1 MKHIRAMFCCFL
13 CIVVLFSMSGCGIRP
28 PEIDTILYKTDT
40 SVNFTQYPN
49 ANFDAVSVNRVDQQY
64 LSAYEFVCENRFLSL
79 YLQRET
85 ASVAVVDKRTGDV
98 WYTNHPGIQDDH
110 EISEDSKQLFYSQL
124 YIEYLDSPNFK
135 QIDSYSTSVKEN
147 LFSVKTSDKGI
158 AVTYRFKDTRT
169 VNIHKDREYLF
180 EITLQYA
187 LQNESLIVTLP
198 YSKMSYNSDLPPLGI
213 HVLPHFGGS
222 TSDEE
227 GYLFVPDGSG
237 ALIEF
242 NSDTYSVSNYAGS
255 VYGLD
260 ETNEIKSKSTYS
272 QSVYMPVFGIKQSS
286 KSFIAIIEDSAAL
299 ANIRA
304 NRAGPYSSYNEVYA
318 SFNTHA
324 YQNISIGGM
333 SSATKLIGIQE
344 SPYRGDIQIRYAF
357 LKQNSTYVDMATYY
371 RNYLIHK
378 HNFTLKSVE
387 ADAVP
392 MHVEFIGAID
402 KLKSTLGVQYRGME
416 ALTTAKQAAAILQDL
431 LDSGVNNIT
440 ANYIGWFNGGVRHQL
455 AGSIDVEG
463 AIGGKK
469 GLISLLEYAD
479 SYSIPLYLST
489 NVLSTPPRSKGFN
502 KFSMSSKQI
511 DQRDAKKYIYDYV
524 SGEGTDY
531 TSILNPTV
539 LLPILNR
546 FGKQAA
552 KIGINRLDIQDIGHN
567 VFADYSKEKIID
579 RETAVNIYRRLLE
592 QQNVEYR
599 SLMTQG
605 GYAYTFP
612 YIDVVMNAPFSDSGF
627 DMTDRS
633 IPFYQIVYH
642 GYIQYS
648 GAPLNLSYDF
658 TTDMLRLIEYGGSP
672 YYQIM
677 AAKSSAIMGTDYS
690 RLCSNNYD
698 NWKEKMVET
707 YAIINQALAPTL
719 RQTIVDHAKLHND
732 VFMTTYEN
740 GYIVY
745 VNYSDKDVSIDGVT
759 IPARYFATTWEVQ
772 R

>member
-1 MKHIRAMFCCFL
+1 
-13 CIVVLFSMSGCGIRP
+13 
-28 PEIDTILYKTDT
+28 
-40 SVNFTQYPN
+40 
-49 ANFDAVSVNRVDQQY
+49 
-64 LSAYEFVCENRFLSL
+64 
-79 YLQRET
+79 
-85 ASVAVVDKRTGDV
+85 
-98 WYTNHPGIQDDH
+98 
-110 EISEDSKQLFYSQL
+110 
-124 YIEYLDSPNFK
+124 
-135 QIDSYSTSVKEN
+135 
-147 LFSVKTSDKGI
+147 
-158 AVTYRFKDTRT
+158 
-169 VNIHKDREYLF
+169 
-180 EITLQYA
+180 
-187 LQNESLIVTLP
+187 
-198 YSKMSYNSDLPPLGI
+198 
-213 HVLPHFGGS
+213 
-222 TSDEE
+222 
-227 GYLFVPDGSG
+227 
-237 ALIEF
+237 
-242 NSDTYSVSNYAGS
+242 
-255 VYGLD
+255 
-260 ETNEIKSKSTYS
+260 
-272 QSVYMPVFGIKQSS
+272 
-286 KSFIAIIEDSAAL
+286 
-299 ANIRA
+299 
-304 NRAGPYSSYNEVYA
+304 
-318 SFNTHA
+318 
-324 YQNISIGGM
+324 
-333 SSATKLIGIQE
+333 
-344 SPYRGDIQIRYAF
+344 
-357 LKQNSTYVDMATYY
+357 
-371 RNYLIHK
+371 
-378 HNFTLKSVE
+378 
-387 ADAVP
+387 
-392 MHVEFIGAID
+392 
-402 KLKSTLGVQYRGME
+402 
-416 ALTTAKQAAAILQDL
+416 
-431 LDSGVNNIT
+431 
-440 ANYIGWFNGGVRHQL
+440 
-455 AGSIDVEG
+455 
-463 AIGGKK
+463 
-469 GLISLLEYAD
+469 
-479 SYSIPLYLST
+479 
-489 NVLSTPPRSKGFN
+489 
-502 KFSMSSKQI
+502 MSSKQI